1 MPTPM
6 NPPANPEF
14 TAAAL
19 LALRTEADALRII
32 TARLGVKQMGPA
44 DHIRTKHEAK
54 AFLAAGGDLAAA
66 EELLKRARVRRE
78 LQQTQGLAQKQSQRQ
93 GERMG
98 Q

>member
-1 MPTPM
+1 MSTLM
-6 NPPANPEF
+6 NPPSSPEL
-14 TAAAL
+14 TAATL
-19 LALRTEADALRII
+19 LALRTEADALRLI

-44 DHIRTKHEAK
+44 DHIRTKHEVK

-78 LQQTQGLAQKQSQRQ
+78 LQQTQSLAQKQSQRQ
-93 GERMG
+93 GERLG